1 MVAIIMDFFKV
12 IPKDIRN
19 IIGRFIKE
27 DKKRRTLICALSYYI
42 EGIRITNAKLK
53 PWDYN
58 NNYVTKTT
66 SKWSNGGVVDKN
78 LVVVVYSDYIKP
90 NKRVISLDY
99 IYMTPMNIYDLEKI
113 RHRFKEYEIID

>member
-42 EGIRITNAKLK
+42 EGIRITKAKLK